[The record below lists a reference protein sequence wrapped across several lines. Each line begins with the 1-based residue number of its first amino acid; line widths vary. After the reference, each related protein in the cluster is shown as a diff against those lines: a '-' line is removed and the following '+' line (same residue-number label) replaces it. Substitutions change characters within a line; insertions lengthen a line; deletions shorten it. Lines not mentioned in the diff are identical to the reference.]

1 MQFVKVK
8 FQHIPTPLLMNRYI
22 LRKEIT
28 QIASKNWN
36 STAKQC
42 VSFGNSI
49 KHQWM
54 GLWFHTCRISPWQPF
69 ADGQHSSQVPLGHAA
84 REENLRSDWRCHG
97 PHYQALGRTDC
108 DEGKKNMSVNVART
122 VAICCHLEHSESKTC
137 AATHFGVCCQHV
149 GHTTRCSWPWHRLG
163 RGKAPTE
170 DPDCPVP
177 MWSASLLN
185 RLVSMVSM
193 VSGGCLMELPFGYD

>member
-1 MQFVKVK
+1 
-8 FQHIPTPLLMNRYI
+8 
-22 LRKEIT
+22 
-28 QIASKNWN
+28 
-36 STAKQC
+36 
-42 VSFGNSI
+42 
-49 KHQWM
+49 M
-54 GLWFHTCRISPWQPF
+54 GLWLHMFHTCRISPWQPS
-69 ADGQHSSQVPLGHAA
+69 ADGQHSSQVPFGHAA
-84 REENLRSDWRCHG
+84 REEKLRSDWRCHG

-108 DEGKKNMSVNVART
+108 DEGKKNMSVNVA
-122 VAICCHLEHSESKTC
+122 ICCHMLPFGTFGVKNLCCQCPILEC
-137 AATHFGVCCQHV
+137 AANMAG
-149 GHTTRCSWPWHRLG
+149 TRLVLSCDGTISEAPSRGSRPWHRLG